1 MFTTT
6 GVGSKHGPLGS
17 ASNIPFQPLSRLYEL
32 PITPSERKA
41 NMAGDMPIH
50 AYSAEA
56 EETDQ
61 TVDTAMSADNTD
73 KRIQPLYSYKTYR
86 LEKTKH

>member
-1 MFTTT
+1 
-6 GVGSKHGPLGS
+6 
-17 ASNIPFQPLSRLYEL
+17 
-32 PITPSERKA
+32 
-41 NMAGDMPIH
+41 MAGDMPIH